1 MPKYTIVENPP
12 PFTQGA
18 TTVSSITTKLNNNQ
32 SYIKRAS
39 NKLIDAPLYNIVQAE
54 SPIKAKETI
63 VNNTI
68 INQDITIINEGSA
81 KTAAQYN
88 NLSAMT
94 NINSRR
100 QFINDG
106 LGINTYDDNTIPIWS
121 TLINQINCSM
131 PKKFLEVILSYTLTT
146 DTLGGSFEI
155 EAYNGTAI
163 EVIEEDI
170 TIQEQDFSTRFRII
184 TNQDSITNGI
194 KFFITPELG
203 MTLNITNFSLLIIK
217 D

>member
-1 MPKYTIVENPP
+1 MKYTVVENPP

-18 TTVSSITTKLNNNQ
+18 TTVSSIVVKLNNNQ
-32 SYIKRAS
+32 SYVKRANS
-39 NKLIDAPLYNIVQAE
+39 RLTDTPIYNVTQITA
-54 SPIKAKETI
+54 PIKTKETI
-63 VNNTI
+63 INNTI
-68 INQDITIINEGSA
+68 VNQEITIINEGST
-81 KTAAQYN
+81 KVAAQYN

-94 NINSRR
+94 NINNRR

-106 LGINTYDDNTIPIWS
+106 LGTNTYDDNTTPIWS

-155 EAYNGTAI
+155 EAYDGTAI

-170 TIQEQDFSTRFRII
+170 TIQQQDYSTRFRII

>member
-1 MPKYTIVENPP
+1 MKYTVVENPAP
-12 PFTQGA
+12 YTQGES
-18 TTVSSITTKLNNNQ
+18 TTSSINIELSNQQ
-32 SYIKRAS
+32 SYIRRTSNRLVDVPIYNVIQRA
-39 NKLIDAPLYNIVQAE
+39 
-54 SPIKAKETI
+54 PIKSTNTVVNTTI
-63 VNNTI
+63 L
-68 INQDITIINEGSA
+68 NQDITIINEGST
-81 KTAAQYN
+81 KVSAQYN
-88 NLSAMT
+88 NLSLMN
-94 NINSRR
+94 NIISRT

-106 LGINTYDDNTIPIWS
+106 LGLNSYDDNTIPIWS

-146 DTLGGSFEI
+146 DTLGGAFEI
-155 EAYNGTAI
+155 EAFNGSTI
-163 EVIEEDI
+163 EIIEEDI

>member
-1 MPKYTIVENPP
+1 MKYTVVENPA
-12 PFTQGA
+12 PFTQGESTTSSINIA
-18 TTVSSITTKLNNNQ
+18 LNNQQSYVKRISNQLIDIPIYNVIQKAPIKSTNTVVNTTVL
-32 SYIKRAS
+32 
-39 NKLIDAPLYNIVQAE
+39 
-54 SPIKAKETI
+54 
-63 VNNTI
+63 
-68 INQDITIINEGSA
+68 NQDITIINEGST
-81 KTAAQYN
+81 KIGAQYN
-88 NLSAMT
+88 NLSLMN
-94 NINSRR
+94 NIISRT

-106 LGINTYDDNTIPIWS
+106 LGLNSYDDNTIPIWS

-146 DTLGGSFEI
+146 DTLGGAFEI
-155 EAYNGTAI
+155 EAFNGSSI
-163 EVIEEDI
+163 EIIEEDI

>member
-1 MPKYTIVENPP
+1 MKYTVVENPAP
-12 PFTQGA
+12 YTQGES
-18 TTVSSITTKLNNNQ
+18 TTSSINIELSNQQ
-32 SYIKRAS
+32 SYIRRTSNRLLDVPIYNVIQRA
-39 NKLIDAPLYNIVQAE
+39 
-54 SPIKAKETI
+54 PIKSTNTVVNTTI
-63 VNNTI
+63 L
-68 INQDITIINEGSA
+68 NQDITIINEGST
-81 KTAAQYN
+81 KVSAQYN
-88 NLSAMT
+88 NLSLMN
-94 NINSRR
+94 NIVSRT

-106 LGINTYDDNTIPIWS
+106 LGLNSYDDNTIPIWS

-146 DTLGGSFEI
+146 DTLGGAFEI
-155 EAYNGTAI
+155 EASNGSII
-163 EVIEEDI
+163 EIIEEDI

>member
-1 MPKYTIVENPP
+1 MKYTVVENPP

-18 TTVSSITTKLNNNQ
+18 TTVSSIVVKLNNNQ
-32 SYIKRAS
+32 SYVKRANS
-39 NKLIDAPLYNIVQAE
+39 RLTDTPIYNVTQITA
-54 SPIKAKETI
+54 PIKTKETI
-63 VNNTI
+63 INNTI
-68 INQDITIINEGSA
+68 VNQEISIINEGST
-81 KTAAQYN
+81 KVAAQYN

-94 NINSRR
+94 NINNRR

-106 LGINTYDDNTIPIWS
+106 LGTNTYDDNTTPIWS

-155 EAYNGTAI
+155 EAYDGTAI

-170 TIQEQDFSTRFRII
+170 TIQQQDYSTRFRII

>member
-1 MPKYTIVENPP
+1 MKYTVVENPP

-18 TTVSSITTKLNNNQ
+18 TTVSSIVVKLNNNQ
-32 SYIKRAS
+32 SYVKRANS
-39 NKLIDAPLYNIVQAE
+39 RLTDTPIYNVTQIAA
-54 SPIKAKETI
+54 PIKTKETI
-63 VNNTI
+63 INNTVV
-68 INQDITIINEGSA
+68 NQEITIINEGST
-81 KTAAQYN
+81 KVAAQYN

-94 NINSRR
+94 NINNRR
-100 QFINDG
+100 QLINDG
-106 LGINTYDDNTIPIWS
+106 LGTNTYDDNTTPIWS

-155 EAYNGTAI
+155 EAYDGTAI

-170 TIQEQDFSTRFRII
+170 TIQQQDYSTRFRII

>member
-1 MPKYTIVENPP
+1 MKYTVVENPAP
-12 PFTQGA
+12 YTQGES
-18 TTVSSITTKLNNNQ
+18 TTSSINIELSNQQ
-32 SYIKRAS
+32 SYIRRTSNRLLDVPIYNVIQRA
-39 NKLIDAPLYNIVQAE
+39 
-54 SPIKAKETI
+54 PIKSTNTVVNTTI
-63 VNNTI
+63 L
-68 INQDITIINEGSA
+68 NQDITIINEGST
-81 KTAAQYN
+81 KVSAQYN
-88 NLSAMT
+88 NLSLMN
-94 NINSRR
+94 NITSRT

-106 LGINTYDDNTIPIWS
+106 LGLNSYDDNTIPIWS

-146 DTLGGSFEI
+146 DTLGGAFEI
-155 EAYNGTAI
+155 EAFNGSII
-163 EVIEEDI
+163 EIIEEDI

>member
-1 MPKYTIVENPP
+1 MKYTVVENPP

-18 TTVSSITTKLNNNQ
+18 TTVSSIVVKLNNNQ
-32 SYIKRAS
+32 SYVKRANS
-39 NKLIDAPLYNIVQAE
+39 RLTDTPIYNVTQIAA
-54 SPIKAKETI
+54 PIKTKETI
-63 VNNTI
+63 INNTI
-68 INQDITIINEGSA
+68 VNQEITIINEGST
-81 KTAAQYN
+81 KVAAQYS

-94 NINSRR
+94 NINNRR

-106 LGINTYDDNTIPIWS
+106 LGTNTYDDNTTPIWS

-131 PKKFLEVILSYTLTT
+131 PKKFLEVILSFTLTT

-155 EAYNGTAI
+155 EAYDGTAI

-170 TIQEQDFSTRFRII
+170 TIQQQDYSTRFRII

-194 KFFITPELG
+194 RFFITPELG

>member
-1 MPKYTIVENPP
+1 MKYTVVENPP

-18 TTVSSITTKLNNNQ
+18 TTVSSIVVKLNNNQ
-32 SYIKRAS
+32 SYIKRANS
-39 NKLIDAPLYNIVQAE
+39 RLIDTPIYNVTQITA
-54 SPIKAKETI
+54 PIKTKETI
-63 VNNTI
+63 INNTI
-68 INQDITIINEGSA
+68 VNQEITIINEGTT
-81 KTAAQYN
+81 KIAAQYN

-94 NINSRR
+94 NINNRR

-106 LGINTYDDNTIPIWS
+106 LGTNTYDDNTIPIWS

>member
-1 MPKYTIVENPP
+1 MKYTVVENPP

-18 TTVSSITTKLNNNQ
+18 TTVSSIVVKLNNNQ
-32 SYIKRAS
+32 SYVKRANS
-39 NKLIDAPLYNIVQAE
+39 RLIDTPIYNVTQITA
-54 SPIKAKETI
+54 PIKTKETI
-63 VNNTI
+63 INNTI
-68 INQDITIINEGSA
+68 VNQEITIINEGST
-81 KTAAQYN
+81 KIAAQYN

-94 NINSRR
+94 SINSRR

-106 LGINTYDDNTIPIWS
+106 LGTNTYDDNTIPIWS

-155 EAYNGTAI
+155 EAYDGTAI

>member
-1 MPKYTIVENPP
+1 MKYTVVENPP

-18 TTVSSITTKLNNNQ
+18 TTVSSIVVKLNNNQ
-32 SYIKRAS
+32 SYVKRANS
-39 NKLIDAPLYNIVQAE
+39 RLTDTPIYNVTQIAA
-54 SPIKAKETI
+54 PIKTKETI
-63 VNNTI
+63 INNTVV
-68 INQDITIINEGSA
+68 NQEITIINEGST
-81 KTAAQYN
+81 KVAAQYN

-94 NINSRR
+94 NINNRR

-106 LGINTYDDNTIPIWS
+106 LGTNTYDDNTTPIWS

-155 EAYNGTAI
+155 EAYDGTAI

-170 TIQEQDFSTRFRII
+170 TIQQQDYSTRFRII

>member
-1 MPKYTIVENPP
+1 MKYTVVENPP

-18 TTVSSITTKLNNNQ
+18 TTVSSIVVKLNNKQ
-32 SYIKRAS
+32 SYVKRANS
-39 NKLIDAPLYNIVQAE
+39 RLTDTPIYNVIQITA
-54 SPIKAKETI
+54 PIKTKETI
-63 VNNTI
+63 INNTI
-68 INQDITIINEGSA
+68 VNQEITIINEGST
-81 KTAAQYN
+81 KVAAQYN

-94 NINSRR
+94 NINNRR

-106 LGINTYDDNTIPIWS
+106 LGTNTYDDNTTPIWS

-131 PKKFLEVILSYTLTT
+131 PKKFLEVILSFTLTT

-155 EAYNGTAI
+155 EAYDGTAI

-170 TIQEQDFSTRFRII
+170 TIQQQDYSTRFRII

>member
-1 MPKYTIVENPP
+1 MKYTVVENPAP
-12 PFTQGA
+12 YTQGES
-18 TTVSSITTKLNNNQ
+18 TTSSINIELSNQQ
-32 SYIKRAS
+32 SYIRRTSNRLVDVPIYNVIQRA
-39 NKLIDAPLYNIVQAE
+39 
-54 SPIKAKETI
+54 PIKSTNTVVNTTI
-63 VNNTI
+63 L
-68 INQDITIINEGSA
+68 NQDITIINEGST
-81 KTAAQYN
+81 KVSAQYN
-88 NLSAMT
+88 NLSLMN
-94 NINSRR
+94 NIISRT

-106 LGINTYDDNTIPIWS
+106 LGLNSYDDNTIPIWS

-146 DTLGGSFEI
+146 DTLGGAFEI
-155 EAYNGTAI
+155 EAFNGSII
-163 EVIEEDI
+163 EIIEEDI